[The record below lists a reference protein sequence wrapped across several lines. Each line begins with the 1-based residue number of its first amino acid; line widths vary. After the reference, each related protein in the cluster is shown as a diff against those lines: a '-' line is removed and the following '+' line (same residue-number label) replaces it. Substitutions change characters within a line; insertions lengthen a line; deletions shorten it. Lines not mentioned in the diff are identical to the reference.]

1 MHTQTQAHQPST
13 MKQRHMNQ
21 PCWHRHSNQ
30 PCWDIGTWT
39 SHAET
44 QAREPAILRHRH
56 MNQSC
61 WDTSTWTSHAE
72 TQAQEPAMMRC
83 RHMNQP
89 CWVRH
94 RHMNQP
100 CWHRPQYQPHKSS
113 TYTLPLLPQHI
124 CRQSNTIMHCL
135 CVWSGSGH
143 FQASL
148 SYTVINSLYEVGSP
162 LRSEVLFPSIGQT
175 CTQDNTDSSTVACK
189 QRDPSLWNTIIE
201 LPNLWNKM
209 MQ

>member
-1 MHTQTQAHQPST
+1 MCPRDSRIHKNKGRETAPSLPCTMHTQTQAHEPAT
-13 MKQRHMNQ
+13 MKHRHMNQ
-21 PCWHRHSNQ
+21 PCWHRHLNQ
-30 PCWDIGTWT
+30 PCWDTGTWT

-44 QAREPAILRHRH
+44 QAREPAMLRHRH
-56 MNQSC
+56 INQSR

-72 TQAQEPAMMRC
+72 TQAQGPATQII
-83 RHMNQP
+83 HLHLATPNP
-89 CWVRH
+89 AH
-94 RHMNQP
+94 
-100 CWHRPQYQPHKSS
+100 
-113 TYTLPLLPQHI
+113 T
-124 CRQSNTIMHCL
+124 CRQSNTIIHCL

-148 SYTVINSLYEVGSP
+148 SCTVMNSLYEVGSP

-189 QRDPSLWNTIIE
+189 QRDPSLSSTIIE
-201 LPNLWNKM
+201 PPNLWNKM